1 MSYSFFGTC
10 FEDKEI
16 LVDCLISMA
25 NQSLVPNEI
34 IIIDSSKKPINC
46 NIFDDIFDHKKT
58 SIKYENIKLP
68 RVEALNYAISKS
80 NSDYL
85 FRFDTRTRF
94 SRNYAEEAL
103 KLLNKKK
110 YFQDSYWWSWRKAI
124 YMSCQ

>member
-25 NQSLVPNEI
+25 NQSITPDEI
-34 IIIDSSKKPINC
+34 IIIDSSKNPIDC
-46 NIFDDIFDHKKT
+46 KLLDDIFKSKIT

-68 RVEALNYAISKS
+68 RVEALNYAITKA

-85 FRFDTRTRF
+85 LRFDARTRF
-94 SRNYAEEAL
+94 SRNY
-103 KLLNKKK
+103 
-110 YFQDSYWWSWRKAI
+110 
-124 YMSCQ
+124 